1 MDETAS
7 HPVKSLEK
15 SIDVIEF
22 LNDETSAPLRDIA
35 DGLGMNK
42 STVHNHL
49 STLRERGY
57 VVQDGDEYRLS
68 LQFLHIGG
76 VMRNEVELY
85 NEAKS
90 QVDELAA
97 KTDELVTLAT
107 REGPLAIVLY
117 RAKGE
122 NAVTIDTHMGSKVT
136 LHNSALGKVILAHLP
151 ESEATAIIDEQ
162 GLPAETPNTITDRET
177 LLAELADIREQG
189 FALDDEEKWRG
200 LRCIAAPILSD
211 SGEIQGAISLS
222 APKGRVAMDAERNEY
237 IEDMKNTAN
246 LIELSITYS

>member
-7 HPVKSLEK
+7 YPVKSLEK

-22 LNDETSAPLRDIA
+22 LNEEKSAPLRDIA
-35 DGLGMNK
+35 EGLDMNK
-42 STVHNHL
+42 STIHNHL

-57 VVQDGDEYRLS
+57 VVKDDEYRLS

-76 VMRNEVELY
+76 VIRNEVDLFT
-85 NEAKS
+85 EAKN
-90 QVDELAA
+90 QVDELA
-97 KTDELVTLAT
+97 TETNELVTLAT
-107 REGPLAIVLY
+107 REGALAIVLY
-117 RAKGE
+117 RAKGAD
-122 NAVTIDTHMGSKVT
+122 AVTIDTHMGSKVT
-136 LHNSALGKVILAHLP
+136 LHNSALGKAILAHLP
-151 ESEATAIIDEQ
+151 EAEADAIVEEH

-177 LLAELADIREQG
+177 LLAELADVREQG
-189 FALDDEEKWRG
+189 FAFDDEEKWRG

-211 SGEIQGAISLS
+211 GGEIQGAISLS
-222 APKGRVAMDAERNEY
+222 APKGRLEMDAERNEY